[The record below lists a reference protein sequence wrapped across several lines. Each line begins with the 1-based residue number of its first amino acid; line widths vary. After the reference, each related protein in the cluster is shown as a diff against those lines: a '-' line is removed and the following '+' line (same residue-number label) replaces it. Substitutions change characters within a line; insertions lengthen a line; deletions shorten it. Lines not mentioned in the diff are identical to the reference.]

1 MKLSMKLS
9 HLKFFIATLVLCCLQ
24 FTLLAQDSTST
35 ATSTTSTKS
44 STSVSITENGDWY
57 TQPWVWLVGAAVF
70 ILLLIA
76 LLRGGGSN
84 RRTDTAHTDRVTVTK
99 TVREERDT
107 DTV

>member
-1 MKLSMKLS
+1 MKPSMKFS
-9 HLKFFIATLVLCCLQ
+9 YLKFFMFTLVLSCMQLV
-24 FTLLAQDSTST
+24 LLAQDSTST

-44 STSVSITENGDWY
+44 STSVSINENGEWY

-76 LLRGGGSN
+76 LLRGGGSS
-84 RRTDTAHTDRVTVTK
+84 RRTDSAHTDRVTVTK
-99 TVREERDT
+99 TVERDT